1 MIPDE
6 QAIIDVARNLFW
18 TCLML
23 SMPALATALVVGVVI
38 SLMQTVTSIQEQ
50 TLTFVPKLIAVLGM
64 LMLTMP
70 WIMGFITEY
79 FEETLQMFSSFY

>member
-6 QAIIDVARNLFW
+6 QAIIDVARDMFY

-23 SMPALATALVVGVVI
+23 SIPTLATALIVGVVI

-50 TLTFVPKLIAVLGM
+50 TLTFVPKLVAVLGV
-64 LMLTMP
+64 LMLSMP
-70 WIMGFITEY
+70 WLMSFITEY
-79 FEETLQMFSSFY
+79 FEKTLAMFSSYY